1 MQNPLKSQTT
11 VNGKEL
17 SSKVKIP
24 ILGPVPAPLW
34 PPLAMIGIL
43 ALILLV
49 FAPGFFDIRNL
60 TVVLLDAAIVM
71 IVAVGMTVVITGRG
85 IDLSVG
91 GIMILS
97 ATVMGAAIKDFGL
110 AVWLAIPLAL
120 IVGASAGLFN
130 GFLIMKLGI
139 PDFIATLASE
149 LVYRGLALVYLGG
162 AIFYNFGDIIEFI
175 GRGQLFGVVPMA
187 IFISFTVLIIGHI
200 LITYHR
206 SGIRLHA
213 VGLNPVAARRM
224 GVNVT
229 AYRMGTYVIS
239 GTLAAVGSV
248 VLTGRLDAVVATG
261 AILILLQSIAAT
273 IVGGTFLFGGRSS
286 MLGTGLGAILL
297 AMIANAVVQLGFE
310 LFWQNVASGGVILLT
325 LAINSRKGRL
335 AAQGAG

>member
-1 MQNPLKSQTT
+1 MRNPFKQET
-11 VNGKEL
+11 VSGAEA
-17 SSKVKIP
+17 SAKVKIP

-34 PPLAMIGIL
+34 PPLGMIGLL
-43 ALILLV
+43 ALILLI

-60 TVVLLDAAIVM
+60 TVVLLDASIVM
-71 IVAVGMTVVITGRG
+71 ILAVGMTVVITGRG
-85 IDLSVG
+85 IDLSIG
-91 GIMILS
+91 GILILS
-97 ATVMGAAIKDFGL
+97 STVMGAAIKDFDL
-110 AVWLAIPLAL
+110 AVWLAIPVAL
-120 IVGASAGLFN
+120 LVGASAGLFN
-130 GFLIMKLGI
+130 GFLIMRLGI

-149 LVYRGLALVYLGG
+149 LVFRGLALVYLGG
-162 AIFYNFGDIIEFI
+162 AIFYNFGDTIEFI
-175 GRGQLFGVVPMA
+175 GRGQLFGFLPMA
-187 IFISFTVLIIGHI
+187 IFLSFTALIIGHI
-200 LITYHR
+200 FMTYHR

-229 AYRMGTYVIS
+229 GYRIGTYAVS
-239 GTLAAVGSV
+239 GFLAAAGGV

-261 AILILLQSIAAT
+261 AILILLQAIAAT

-310 LFWQNVASGGVILLT
+310 LFWQNVASGAVILLT
-325 LAINSRKGRL
+325 LAINSRKGRS